1 MSQPETQNLAN
12 HSRIIAPYHY
22 GITVILL
29 LNLGNSVRNLFR
41 GFDFQ
46 NVLGLLMAL
55 AFIGMFWY
63 LRIFPL
69 TVQDRVIRLEMRL
82 RLHQVLAANLHPRIA
97 ELTRSQLVGLRFAG
111 DDELPGLVVEILDGK
126 LTKQSEIK
134 KKIKNWQAD
143 HLRC

>member
-1 MSQPETQNLAN
+1 MSRDEHQNLSN
-12 HSRIIAPYHY
+12 HARIVAPYHY
-22 GITVILL
+22 GLTVILL
-29 LNLGNSVRNLFR
+29 LNLAVSVRSLFR
-41 GFDFQ
+41 SFDFQ
-46 NVLGLLMAL
+46 NILELLMAV

-63 LRIFPL
+63 MRIFPL

-82 RLHQVLAANLHPRIA
+82 RLHQVLAADLHPRIA

-111 DDELPGLVVEILDGK
+111 DDELPGLVVEILAGK

-134 KKIKNWQAD
+134 KSIKNWQAD